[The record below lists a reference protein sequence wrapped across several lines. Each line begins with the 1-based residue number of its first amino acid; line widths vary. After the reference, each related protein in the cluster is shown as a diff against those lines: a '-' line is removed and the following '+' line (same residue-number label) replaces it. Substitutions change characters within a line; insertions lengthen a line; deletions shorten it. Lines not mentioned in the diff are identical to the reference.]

1 MLNLE
6 WIAFF
11 KCFCWT
17 NRWLFIVKMN
27 HLNFILPHPQM
38 LKIELDFK
46 DSFNSLYG
54 RIGVFIIHR
63 YITFI
68 NKSQSTQS
76 SCVAFKW
83 MEFPFSRR
91 DKKIVC
97 LANIIQTPEIVESE
111 FFKFIRILYILS
123 TFWNLLLLWSG
134 VNFFYIKICSGAEM
148 SVCL

>member
-1 MLNLE
+1 MIIHCENESLKLYTAASADVKN
-6 WIAFF
+6 
-11 KCFCWT
+11 WT
-17 NRWLFIVKMN
+17 RF
-27 HLNFILPHPQM
+27 QR
-38 LKIELDFK
+38 
-46 DSFNSLYG
+46 FNSLYG

-111 FFKFIRILYILS
+111 FFKFIRILYILP

>member
-1 MLNLE
+1 
-6 WIAFF
+6 
-11 KCFCWT
+11 
-17 NRWLFIVKMN
+17 
-27 HLNFILPHPQM
+27 M

-46 DSFNSLYG
+46 ESFNSLYG

-83 MEFPFSRR
+83 MEFPFSRS
-91 DKKIVC
+91 

-111 FFKFIRILYILS
+111 FFKFIRILYILP
-123 TFWNLLLLWSG
+123 TF
-134 VNFFYIKICSGAEM
+134 
-148 SVCL
+148 